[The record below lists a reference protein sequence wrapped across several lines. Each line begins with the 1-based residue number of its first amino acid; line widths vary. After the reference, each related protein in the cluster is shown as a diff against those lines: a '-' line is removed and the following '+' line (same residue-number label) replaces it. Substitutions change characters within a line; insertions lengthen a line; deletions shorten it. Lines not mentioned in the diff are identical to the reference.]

1 MRKFFL
7 LLVLVAVAAA
17 GWFAWQRWPKAP
29 AAWDGQE
36 NHYRVEIDSDLQR
49 ARIEADI
56 FLAGDML
63 SMFSVMPLPDLP
75 GGQVDLIEDLVVTDA
90 GGASLSL
97 RDLGMGDY
105 ALNGRQRVRLR
116 YAVRLEHDRYAWPA
130 GKEEIGYRTDE
141 GLMLAGA
148 SLFFADGGEKM
159 QGPITVEF
167 SLPSGWRAVTPWQ
180 RDGEGERY
188 RMATR
193 RELLSNALFLGTIAT
208 ETVEVGG
215 VELTLALGQRYV
227 RSRQL
232 FVDLL
237 RTQLES
243 YVELF
248 GGKPRAGR
256 YLIIINED
264 AGGDGGA
271 FVGSFSQF
279 IAGDADQRNQVI
291 WGYVMAHELL
301 HFWNGLSIVPTDY
314 REEWFK
320 EGVTDYLTIAT
331 LAKNGL
337 IDETL
342 LFKRLENVPRRYLIA
357 RMAQRLG
364 MSVREAGKDKQPNRQ
379 LVYGG
384 GSLAAMALDVELR
397 LRSDDRVGLPQLMQ
411 ALHAEFGP
419 ADGKTYTLEDIERHA
434 RALTG
439 HDFGP
444 FFDHAV
450 ESSDYFDIRPSYAAL
465 GLRMDSFVEEM
476 FISREPNATPE
487 QRARFAAVF
496 EPDVTAPALETAE
509 PVEAPAAT
517 PRD

>member
-1 MRKFFL
+1 MRKAFVG
-7 LLVLVAVAAA
+7 LVLVALVAAS
-17 GWFAWQRWPKAP
+17 WFAWQRWPRAAAP
-29 AAWDGQE
+29 WDGQV
-36 NHYRVEIDSDLQR
+36 NSYRVQIDPDLQR

-63 SMFSVMPLPDLP
+63 SMFSVMPVPTLP
-75 GGQVDLIEDLVVTDA
+75 GGQVDLIEDLMITDA
-90 GGASLSL
+90 SGNSLSL
-97 RDLGMGDY
+97 RDLGLGDY
-105 ALNGRQRVRLR
+105 EIDGRQRVKLS
-116 YAVRLEHDRYAWPA
+116 YAVRLEHDRHAWPP
-130 GKEEIGYRTDE
+130 GKEEVGYRTDE
-141 GLMLAGA
+141 GLMLTGA

-159 QGPITVEF
+159 EGPITVEF
-167 SLPSGWRAVTPWQ
+167 ELPPGWRAVTPWA
-180 RDGEGERY
+180 RDGAGERY
-188 RMATR
+188 IMQTR

-215 VELTLALGQRYV
+215 VELTLAMGRRYV
-227 RSRQL
+227 PSRDL
-232 FVDLL
+232 FVELL
-237 RTQLES
+237 RTQLDS

-279 IAGDADQRNQVI
+279 IAGDADERNRVI

-301 HFWNGLSIVPTDY
+301 HFWNGLSIVPSDY

-320 EGVTDYLTIAT
+320 EGATDYLTIAT

-337 IDETL
+337 IDEGL

-357 RMAQRLG
+357 RYAQGLG

-397 LRSDDRVGLPQLMQ
+397 VRSDDRVGLPQLLQ
-411 ALHAEFGP
+411 ALHAEFG
-419 ADGKTYTLEDIERHA
+419 AAGGSSYRLDDIERHA
-434 RALTG
+434 QGLTG
-439 HDFGP
+439 TDFAP
-444 FFDHAV
+444 FFDRVV
-450 ESSDYFDIRPSYAAL
+450 ESNEYFDIRPSLVEL

-476 FISREPNATPE
+476 FIAREPQATPE
-487 QRARFAAVF
+487 QRARFAAIFV
-496 EPDVTAPALETAE
+496 PVARSAP
-509 PVEAPAAT
+509 PAAVSELAEQSV
-517 PRD
+517 P

>member
-1 MRKFFL
+1 MRKFFVAWVL
-7 LLVLVAVAAA
+7 IALVGGA
-17 GWFAWQRWPKAP
+17 WFAWERWPRPDAP
-29 AAWDGQE
+29 WDE
-36 NHYRVEIDSDLQR
+36 LPNRYLVRIDPDLQR

-56 FLAGDML
+56 FLSGDML
-63 SMFSVMPLPDLP
+63 SMFSVMPVPTLP
-75 GGQVDLIEDLVVTDA
+75 GGQVDLVENLEVTDSQ
-90 GGASLSL
+90 GEPLSL

-105 ALNGRQRVRLR
+105 ALEGRQRVKLR
-116 YAVRLEHDRYAWPA
+116 YAVRLEHDRHAWPA
-130 GKEEIGYRTDE
+130 GKEEVGYRTEE
-141 GLMLAGA
+141 GLMLTGA
-148 SLFFADGGEKM
+148 SLFFADGGDKM
-159 QGPITVEF
+159 QGPIEVEF
-167 SLPSGWRAVTPWQ
+167 ELPSDWRAVTPWE
-180 RDGEGERY
+180 RDGSGRY
-188 RMATR
+188 IMQTR
-193 RELLSNALFLGTIAT
+193 RELLSNALFLGTIAS

-215 VELTLALGQRYV
+215 ISLTLALGRRYV
-227 RSRQL
+227 PSRDL

-237 RTQLES
+237 RTQLEG

-279 IAGDADQRNQVI
+279 VAGDADERNRVI

-320 EGVTDYLTIAT
+320 EGATDYLTIAS

-357 RMAQRLG
+357 RYAQGLG

-384 GSLAAMALDVELR
+384 GSLAALALDVELR
-397 LRSDDRVGLPQLMQ
+397 VRSDDRVGLPQLMQ
-411 ALHAEFGP
+411 SLHAEFGV
-419 ADGKTYTLEDIERHA
+419 AGGKTYSLDDIERHA
-434 RALTG
+434 QLLTG
-439 HDFGP
+439 ADFAP
-444 FFDHAV
+444 FFDRVV
-450 ESSDYFDIRPSYAAL
+450 ESGDYFDIRPSLTEL

-476 FISREPNATPE
+476 FIAQEPQATAV
-487 QRARFAAVF
+487 QRARFAAIFV
-496 EPDVTAPALETAE
+496 PSGQTAAPAVPATAA
-509 PVEAPAAT
+509 APA
-517 PRD
+517 P